1 MDVVLA
7 ERAVRS
13 VPVVLRYDLADPYA
27 VTLEFHL
34 VPGQEVRWVVGRDL
48 VARGLRAP
56 AGVGDVQI
64 RPSGSRST
72 RSVRIALT
80 SPEGHAV
87 VLARA
92 ADLEGFLRT
101 TAELCP
107 PGSEGDRLDVD
118 GALGSLLTP

>member
-1 MDVVLA
+1 
-7 ERAVRS
+7 
-13 VPVVLRYDLADPYA
+13 
-27 VTLEFHL
+27 
-34 VPGQEVRWVVGRDL
+34 
-48 VARGLRAP
+48 
-56 AGVGDVQI
+56 VQI